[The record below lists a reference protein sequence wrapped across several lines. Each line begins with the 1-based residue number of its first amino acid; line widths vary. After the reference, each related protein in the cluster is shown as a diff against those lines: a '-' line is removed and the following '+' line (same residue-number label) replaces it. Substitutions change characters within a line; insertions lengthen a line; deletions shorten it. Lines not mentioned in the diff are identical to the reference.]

1 MLIKDSSTLA
11 LHNNSADLTNFC
23 YLQTGKHTMK
33 RIIFAGIMLLMGITA
48 SAQKFAY
55 VDTEYILKHLP
66 DYKSAEDQVKGLSE
80 QYQKQIDDS
89 FADIDKMYKAYQTD
103 FPLLTDDM
111 RKRRE
116 NDIIEKEKKAKE
128 LQRQKFGPEGELFQ
142 IRVKLLKPIQEKV
155 ASVVAETAKN
165 KFIDFVF
172 DKSSESTMMIYASSN
187 YDISNDVIL
196 RLGYKPGTL
205 VK

>member
-1 MLIKDSSTLA
+1 MRIKVSSTLA
-11 LHNNSADLTNFC
+11 LRNNSEDLIN
-23 YLQTGKHTMK
+23 LHLSTMK
-33 RIIFAGIMLLMGITA
+33 KYILASFLLLIGLGA

-66 DYKSAEDQVKGLSE
+66 EYKSALSQLDGLSQ
-80 QYQKQIDDS
+80 QYQKQVDDS
-89 FADIDKMYKAYQTD
+89 FSEIDKMYKAYQAD
-103 FPLLTDDM
+103 QVLLTDDM

-142 IRVKLLKPIQEKV
+142 TRTKLLKPIQDKV
-155 ASVVAETAKN
+155 STVIGETAKN

-172 DKSSESTMMIYASSN
+172 DKSSEFTMMIYASSN
-187 YDISNDVIL
+187 YDISNDVIT

>member
-1 MLIKDSSTLA
+1 MKKYILASFLLLIGL
-11 LHNNSADLTNFC
+11 
-23 YLQTGKHTMK
+23 G
-33 RIIFAGIMLLMGITA
+33 A

-66 DYKSAEDQVKGLSE
+66 EYKSAQSQLEGLSN
-80 QYQKQIDDS
+80 QFQKQVDDS
-89 FADIDKMYKAYQTD
+89 FVEIDRMYRAYQAD
-103 FPLLTDDM
+103 QVLLTDDM

-116 NDIIEKEKKAKE
+116 NEIIDREKKAKE
-128 LQRQKFGPEGELFQ
+128 AQRLKFGPEGELFQ
-142 IRVKLLKPIQEKV
+142 TRTKLIKPIQDKV
-155 ASVVAETAKN
+155 STVIAETAKN

-172 DKSSESTMMIYASSN
+172 DKSSESTMMIYASSS

-196 RLGYKPGTL
+196 RLGYKPGTV

>member
-1 MLIKDSSTLA
+1 
-11 LHNNSADLTNFC
+11 
-23 YLQTGKHTMK
+23 MK
-33 RIIFAGIMLLMGITA
+33 RWIFFSLLLLIGLGA

-66 DYKSAEDQVKGLSE
+66 EYKSSLSQIE
-80 QYQKQIDDS
+80 GMSQQYQKQVDESFMEIDRLYKS
-89 FADIDKMYKAYQTD
+89 YQADQV
-103 FPLLTDDM
+103 LLTDDM
-111 RKRRE
+111 RRRRE

-128 LQRQKFGPEGELFQ
+128 LQRTKFGPDGDLFQ
-142 IRVKLLKPIQEKV
+142 LRNKLLKPIQEKI
-155 ASVVAETAKN
+155 ATIIGETAKS

-172 DKSSESTMMIYASSN
+172 DKSSESTMMIYASTT
-187 YDISNDVIL
+187 YDISNDVIT

>member
-1 MLIKDSSTLA
+1 MLTKVNSTLA
-11 LHNNSADLTNFC
+11 LHNKLVALIKIVNK
-23 YLQTGKHTMK
+23 GMMK
-33 RIIFAGIMLLMGITA
+33 RFIFFSFLVLIGLGA

-66 DYKSAEDQVKGLSE
+66 DYKSSLNQIDGMSQ
-80 QYQKQIDDS
+80 QFQKQVDES
-89 FADIDKMYKAYQTD
+89 FIEIDKMYRAYQAD
-103 FPLLTDDM
+103 QVLLTDEM

-116 NDIIEKEKKAKE
+116 NDIIEREKKAKE
-128 LQRQKFGPEGELFQ
+128 LQRIKFGPDGELFQ
-142 IRVKLLKPIQEKV
+142 LRTKLLKPIQEKIATV
-155 ASVVAETAKN
+155 ISETAKS

-187 YDISNDVIL
+187 YDISNDVIT

>member
-1 MLIKDSSTLA
+1 
-11 LHNNSADLTNFC
+11 
-23 YLQTGKHTMK
+23 MK
-33 RIIFAGIMLLMGITA
+33 RIILASFLLLMGLGA

-66 DYKSAEDQVKGLSE
+66 DYKAAQSQLDGLSA

-89 FADIDKMYKAYQTD
+89 FVQIDKMYKAYQAD
-103 FPLLTDDM
+103 QVLLTDDM

-116 NDIIEKEKKAKE
+116 NDIIESEKKAKE
-128 LQRQKFGPEGELFQ
+128 MQRQKFGPEGELFQ
-142 IRVKLLKPIQEKV
+142 MRVKLLKPIQEKV
-155 ASVVAETAKN
+155 STVIGETAKN

-172 DKSSESTMMIYASSN
+172 DKSSESTMMIYASAN
-187 YDISNDVIL
+187 YDISNDVIV

>member
-1 MLIKDSSTLA
+1 MKYLLFSFLLLIGL
-11 LHNNSADLTNFC
+11 
-23 YLQTGKHTMK
+23 G
-33 RIIFAGIMLLMGITA
+33 A

-66 DYKSAEDQVKGLSE
+66 EYKSSLSQIDGMSQ
-80 QYQKQIDDS
+80 QYQKMVDDS
-89 FADIDKMYKAYQTD
+89 FAEIDKMYRTYQAD
-103 FPLLTDDM
+103 QVLLTDEM

-128 LQRQKFGPEGELFQ
+128 LQRVKFGPDGELFQ
-142 IRVKLLKPIQEKV
+142 LRTKLLKPIQEKIATV
-155 ASVVAETAKN
+155 IGETAKS

-187 YDISNDVIL
+187 YDISNDVIV

-205 VK
+205 IK

>member
-1 MLIKDSSTLA
+1 
-11 LHNNSADLTNFC
+11 
-23 YLQTGKHTMK
+23 MK
-33 RIIFAGIMLLMGITA
+33 RIILASFLLLMGLGA

-66 DYKSAEDQVKGLSE
+66 DYKAAQSQLDGLSQ
-80 QYQKQIDDS
+80 QYQKQIDES
-89 FADIDKMYKAYQTD
+89 FVQIDKMYKAYQAD
-103 FPLLTDDM
+103 QVLLTDDM

-116 NDIIEKEKKAKE
+116 NDIIESEKKAKE
-128 LQRQKFGPEGELFQ
+128 MQRQKFGPEGELFQ
-142 IRVKLLKPIQEKV
+142 MRVKLLKPIQENVSKV
-155 ASVVAETAKN
+155 IGETAKN

-172 DKSSESTMMIYASSN
+172 DKSSESTMMIYASAN
-187 YDISNDVIL
+187 YDISNDVIV

>member
-1 MLIKDSSTLA
+1 MRTKVSSTLV
-11 LHNNSADLTNFC
+11 LPNKLEVLIKEIDSFVMKK
-23 YLQTGKHTMK
+23 YL
-33 RIIFAGIMLLMGITA
+33 FFSLLLLIGLSA

-66 DYKSAEDQVKGLSE
+66 EYKSSLNQIDGMSQ
-80 QYQKQIDDS
+80 QYQKQIDES
-89 FADIDKMYKAYQTD
+89 FIEIDKMYKSYQAD
-103 FPLLTDDM
+103 QVLLTDEM

-128 LQRQKFGPEGELFQ
+128 LQRIKFGPEGELFQ
-142 IRVKLLKPIQEKV
+142 LRTKLLKPIQEKISTV
-155 ASVVAETAKN
+155 IGETAKS

-172 DKSSESTMMIYASSN
+172 DKSSESTMMIYASST
-187 YDISNDVIL
+187 YDISNDVIT

>member
-1 MLIKDSSTLA
+1 
-11 LHNNSADLTNFC
+11 
-23 YLQTGKHTMK
+23 
-33 RIIFAGIMLLMGITA
+33 MGLGV

-66 DYKSAEDQVKGLSE
+66 EYKSSLTQIEGMSQ
-80 QYQKQIDDS
+80 QYQKQVDESFGEIDR
-89 FADIDKMYKAYQTD
+89 MYKAYQAD
-103 FPLLTDDM
+103 QVLLTDEM

-128 LQRQKFGPEGELFQ
+128 LQRLKFGPEGELFQ
-142 IRVKLLKPIQEKV
+142 LRTKLLKPIQEKI
-155 ASVVAETAKN
+155 ATIIGETAKS

-187 YDISNDVIL
+187 YDISNDVIT

>member
-1 MLIKDSSTLA
+1 MPIKVSSTLA
-11 LHNNSADLTNFC
+11 LHNKLADLIKIDN
-23 YLQTGKHTMK
+23 GMMK
-33 RIIFAGIMLLMGITA
+33 RFIFFSFLLLMGLGA

-66 DYKSAEDQVKGLSE
+66 DYKSSLNQIDGMSQ
-80 QYQKQIDDS
+80 QFQKQIDES
-89 FADIDKMYKAYQTD
+89 FIEIDKMYKAYQAD
-103 FPLLTDDM
+103 QVLLTDEM

-116 NDIIEKEKKAKE
+116 NDIIEKEKRAKE
-128 LQRQKFGPEGELFQ
+128 LQRLKFGPDGELFQ
-142 IRVKLLKPIQEKV
+142 LRTKLLKPIQEKIATV
-155 ASVVAETAKN
+155 ISETAKS

-187 YDISNDVIL
+187 YDISNDVIT

>member
-1 MLIKDSSTLA
+1 
-11 LHNNSADLTNFC
+11 
-23 YLQTGKHTMK
+23 MK
-33 RIIFAGIMLLMGITA
+33 KLIFASLLLLIGLAA

-66 DYKSAEDQVKGLSE
+66 DYKSAQNQIDGLSV

-89 FADIDKMYKAYQTD
+89 FAEIDKMYKSYQAD
-103 FPLLTDDM
+103 QVLLTDDM

-116 NDIIEKEKKAKE
+116 NDIIEREKKAKE

-142 IRVKLLKPIQEKV
+142 MRVKLLKPIQEKV
-155 ASVVAETAKN
+155 ATVIAETAKN

>member
-1 MLIKDSSTLA
+1 MKKIMFASFLLLIGL
-11 LHNNSADLTNFC
+11 
-23 YLQTGKHTMK
+23 
-33 RIIFAGIMLLMGITA
+33 TA

-66 DYKSAEDQVKGLSE
+66 DYKSAQNQVEGLST
-80 QYQKQIDDS
+80 QYQKQIDDT
-89 FADIDKMYKAYQTD
+89 FAEIDKMYKAYQAD
-103 FPLLTDDM
+103 QVLLTDDM
-111 RKRRE
+111 RRRRE

-128 LQRQKFGPEGELFQ
+128 LQRLKFGPDGELFQ
-142 IRVKLLKPIQEKV
+142 MRTKLLKPIQDKV
-155 ASVVAETAKN
+155 STVVSETAKN
-165 KFIDFVF
+165 KLIDFVF
-172 DKSSESTMMIYASSN
+172 DKSSESTMMIYASAK